1 MPTAVRTRR
10 ARRTGSATANPVKP
24 HRSFDPRRVGG
35 LEAGVWVAYY
45 RHEWLTFLRGAV
57 TLTRHTF
64 GLPWPSTVYGA
75 WLVLRAN
82 QLWAPFPDN
91 DPEGARRAMER
102 FYRLVAERH
111 DDVFDPRRASE
122 LEVEWWRV
130 HREHQ
135 HDGSP
140 VGEDGE
146 GPLIAALS
154 ALYSYVYGV
163 DEARVS
169 VAAEQRALAM
179 RYSDQWVREG
189 CDLASPLIEEER
201 AALVRSYAG
210 LLAAVH
216 RA

>member
-1 MPTAVRTRR
+1 MPNAARKWG
-10 ARRTGSATANPVKP
+10 ARRPRSVAANHVKP

-35 LEAGVWVAYY
+35 LETTAWVTYY
-45 RHEWLTFLRGAV
+45 RHDWPRFLRSTVA
-57 TLTRHTF
+57 LTRHTF

-82 QLWAPFPDN
+82 QLWAPYPNN
-91 DPEGARRAMER
+91 DPEGARREMER
-102 FYRLVAERH
+102 FYRLVAKRH
-111 DDVFDPRRASE
+111 DDAFDSRRASE

-135 HDGSP
+135 HDD
-140 VGEDGE
+140 DGGTDE

-154 ALYSYVYGV
+154 ALYAYVYGV
-163 DEARVS
+163 PETDVA

-216 RA
+216 RV